1 MAFIAQTNT
10 TCATNA
16 TCAKCK
22 TKFKKMNDHRYI
34 NEPLPA
40 LKFDKNRNRVKH
52 CPCGKDNKDG
62 KFVPYVGFENKGY
75 CHSCGEIFLPELP
88 KTEQWNVPQ
97 PKQYIKPK
105 VQPQKKIDFIPD
117 VIFKEQLSSGM
128 HLYNQNHFIQWLGSA
143 KRGEF
148 AFDTQTIQTLIQSY
162 FLGNSNKDKYKG
174 WVLFSYI
181 NINGNIQDI
190 KAMNYNPI
198 TGKRIKELKN
208 VFFIGKEILNN
219 HEANTDRCVYGEHLL
234 MGNNKLVRIFESE
247 ATATY
252 TAPFYPD
259 SVCIATGGKNGCK
272 WIDKEK
278 CRVLQERTVIL
289 YPDIDAHNEWEQRA
303 EILRSYGITVQVS
316 QLIKTNALKFTEQKG
331 IDYGELVKQKYDLR
345 DILQFKVLSEFLKP
359 EPLPTEQPTIQP
371 LDVVKHFKLIG
382 PTCYFSKPK
391 MPKPENW
398 EQDIKELEK
407 YFTEITLLTQPVK
420 LNQCSTITDVS
431 KYIESHFSIVKAN
444 NGKRTFLPYLNRLQE
459 LKQLLTINLNWY
471 ENKRHG

>member
-75 CHSCGEIFLPELP
+75 CHSCSETFLPELP
-88 KTEQWNVPQ
+88 KAEQWNTYQ
-97 PKQYIKPK
+97 LKQYIKPK
-105 VQPQKKIDFIPD
+105 VQQQKKIDFIPD
-117 VIFKEQLSSGM
+117 TIFKKQLNNGT
-128 HLYNQNHFIQWLGSA
+128 HLYSQNHFIQWLSNVE
-143 KRGEF
+143 RGEF
-148 AFDTQTIQTLIQSY
+148 AFDTPTIQTLIQNY

-174 WVLFSYI
+174 WVLFPYI
-181 NINGNIQDI
+181 DINGNIRDI
-190 KAMNYNPI
+190 KAMDYSPA
-198 TGKRIKELKN
+198 TGKRIREPFVKCWY
-208 VFFIGKEILNN
+208 IGKEILNN
-219 HEANTDRCVYGEHLL
+219 PEANTERCFYGEHLL
-234 MGNNKLVRIFESE
+234 RGNNKVVRIFESE

-272 WIDKEK
+272 WTDKEK
-278 CRVLQERTVIL
+278 CKVLQGRTVIL
-289 YPDIDAHNEWEQRA
+289 YPDIDAHNDWEQRA
-303 EILRSYGITVQVS
+303 EILRSYGIAVQVS
-316 QLIKTNALKFTEQKG
+316 QLIKTNALKFAEQKG
-331 IDYGELVKQKYDLR
+331 IDYSELVKQKYDLR
-345 DILQFKVLSEFLKP
+345 DILQFKVLNEFLKP
-359 EPLPTEQPTIQP
+359 EQLPTEQPAIQP
-371 LDVVKHFKLIG
+371 LDVVKHFKPIE

-391 MPKPENW
+391 IPKPENW

-407 YFTEITLLTQPVK
+407 YFTEITLPTQPVK
-420 LNQCSTITDVS
+420 LSQYSIIKDVS
-431 KYIESHFSIVKAN
+431 KYIESHFAIVKAN
-444 NGKRTFLPYLNRLQE
+444 NGKRIFLPYLNRLQE
-459 LKQLLTINLNWY
+459 LKQLLIINLN
-471 ENKRHG
+471 